1 MIKEGQIVLFKL
13 PQTDQ
18 TLGGLRP
25 ALVIRK
31 LPNIYDDW
39 LICMIS
45 KQVTQKIENFDEI
58 IAQEDDDFQSSGL
71 HSPSVIRISRLA
83 VVDKNILAGT
93 IGEINKKRLTRIKI
107 RLAEW
112 LKGT

>member
-1 MIKEGQIVLFKL
+1 MIKEGQIVLFEF

-18 TLGGLRP
+18 TLGRIRP
-25 ALVIRK
+25 ALIIRK
-31 LPNIYDDW
+31 LPDIYDDW

-45 KQVTQKIENFDEI
+45 KQVTQQIENFDEI
-58 IAQEDDDFQSSGL
+58 INQEDVDFVSSGL

-83 VVDKNILAGT
+83 VVDKNILKGT
-93 IGEINKKRLTRIKI
+93 IGEINKERLNKIKI

-112 LKGT
+112 LRV

>member
-1 MIKEGQIVLFKL
+1 MIKEGQIVLFKF

-18 TLGGLRP
+18 TIGRLRP
-25 ALVIRK
+25 ALVIQK
-31 LPNIYDDW
+31 LPDIYDDW

-45 KQVTQKIENFDEI
+45 KQLTQQIENFDEI
-58 IAQEDDDFQSSGL
+58 INQEDDDYRSSGL

-83 VVDKNILAGT
+83 VVDKNILTGAVGD
-93 IGEINKKRLTRIKI
+93 INNERLNRIKN

-112 LKGT
+112 LKVT